1 MEETVRLR
9 FPAKAEYLI
18 LARLALAGIAH
29 TTRIDEDVLADLK
42 LAVTEACGNAVRHA
56 YDRDDGAVRVVFD
69 VTDAEIT
76 IRVEADGAGLPA
88 APAEAEWPSVED
100 LEDGGMGLAI
110 IRAVTDELDVERGDH
125 GRGTVLR
132 MRKALA
138 GS

>member
-1 MEETVRLR
+1 MEETVWLR

-18 LARLALAGIAH
+18 LTRLALAGIAQ
-29 TTRIDEDVLADLK
+29 TIRIEEDVLADLK

-56 YDRDDGAVRVVFD
+56 YDRDDGAVRAVFD

-76 IRVEADGAGLPA
+76 IRVEDDGAGLPD

-110 IRAVTDELDVERGDH
+110 IRAVTDELDVERGYD

-132 MRKALA
+132 MRKALI

>member
-1 MEETVRLR
+1 MNETVWLR

-18 LARLALAGIAH
+18 LTRLALAGIAQ

-56 YDRDDGAVRVVFD
+56 YARDDGVVRVVFD

-76 IRVEADGAGLPA
+76 IRVEDDGAGLPE
-88 APAEAEWPSVED
+88 APPEAEWPSFED

-110 IRAVTDELDVERGDH
+110 IRAVTDELDVERGDD